1 MSPSSAEPTAQRIPD
16 IDPEQRRL
24 AISGDLPALN
34 ALVRALEPGV
44 YNMAIRMLGQRD
56 DALDATQDILV
67 RVVTHLASFKGDA
80 AFSTWVYRI
89 ARNQL
94 LTAVTRARES
104 PEVLFDSIDERL
116 AAGLTFYHPSMAPLS
131 PLDKTEARDIALNC
145 TQSMLMALDREQ
157 RLAYVLDVI
166 FGLTSAQAAAV
177 LEITPAAHR
186 QRLSRAKARLH
197 EFMQHTCGL
206 VSEDAQCRCH
216 RQLPAVR
223 KQKGAS
229 DVPTGSRVQLPTLD
243 DATLAYDQL
252 VDMFD
257 AVAVMRAQPAYAAP
271 VALTQAI
278 RKALTV
284 SGWLADR

>member
-1 MSPSSAEPTAQRIPD
+1 MSPSSAEPSAPRIPE

-44 YNMAIRMLGQRD
+44 YNMALRMLGQRD

-94 LTAVTRARES
+94 LTAATRARES
-104 PEVLFDSIDERL
+104 PEVSFESIDERL
-116 AAGLTFYHPSMAPLS
+116 ATGLTFYHPSMAPLS
-131 PLDKTEARDIALNC
+131 ALDKAEARDIALSC
-145 TQSMLMALDREQ
+145 TQGMLLALDREH

-166 FGLTSAQAAAV
+166 FGLTSVQAADV

-206 VSEDAQCRCH
+206 VNEDAQCRCH

-223 KQKGAS
+223 TQKGAS
-229 DVPTGSRVQLPTLD
+229 ESPSGSRVQLPTLD

-252 VDMFD
+252 TDMFD
-257 AVAVMRAQPAYAAP
+257 AVAVMRAQPAFAAP
-271 VALTQAI
+271 DALTLAI

-284 SGWLADR
+284 SGWLKGA